1 MTNKAKQKDEK
12 DTQTSTGL
20 IKDRSDGKKNEDL
33 IQVERF
39 SEEKGNQLYR
49 KKIHFPGNS
58 HFFGTP
64 KKKMKDPE
72 KKI

>member
-20 IKDRSDGKKNEDL
+20 RTG
-33 IQVERF
+33 VTERKMKT
-39 SEEKGNQLYR
+39 SYKQKGSLRRKGINCTE